1 MLILEKQIFHLDQM
15 KNGSRE
21 LMLDVYKEEIR
32 KKKKIK
38 VLNLGL
44 WNLMLI
50 LRAVEVSTRGAVS
63 HKTGIIPILQV
74 AKLKFRDDT

>member
-1 MLILEKQIFHLDQM
+1 MYIK
-15 KNGSRE
+15 
-21 LMLDVYKEEIR
+21 R
-32 KKKKIK
+32 KSERKKKIK